1 MRLFV
6 VFCLLS
12 ISVSLPKAGIAPGN
26 LHKNIVK
33 PVPNVPFLRSIG
45 HPLDVV
51 YWKYMRYFFGFI
63 SYFAVGAQRDFF
75 LLVEKL
81 SKVSKIPK
89 IKYFFFSEKFYC
101 KNFQNYFSQ
110 KFSNFFKKIFRKS
123 VQKTLLSLKN
133 EVGLFSEFFFLT
145 KINFFQTKFIFQNFQ
160 KFLFR
165 KKCFDNF
172 FLPRPRSNFFD
183 FRTMKFY
190 IKINRNIYI
199 YIPIPDLSGN
209 RTVLGRRYRSKFL
222 FFPIKIFFI
231 PATPPYFLQQI

>member
-1 MRLFV
+1 
-6 VFCLLS
+6 
-12 ISVSLPKAGIAPGN
+12 
-26 LHKNIVK
+26 
-33 PVPNVPFLRSIG
+33 
-45 HPLDVV
+45 
-51 YWKYMRYFFGFI
+51 MRYFFGFI

-81 SKVSKIPK
+81 SKLKQK
-89 IKYFFFSEKFYC
+89 FKNKTFFFP
-101 KNFQNYFSQ
+101 Q
-110 KFSNFFKKIFRKS
+110 KFICKIFGNIFFKKSSDFFRIFFRKS
-123 VQKTLLSLKN
+123 VQKILLYLKN

-145 KINFFQTKFIFQNFQ
+145 KNNFFRTKFIFQNFQ
-160 KFLFR
+160 NFLCR

-183 FRTMKFY
+183 FFTMKFY

-222 FFPIKIFFI
+222 FFPIKIFLSQ
-231 PATPPYFLQQI
+231 PPHPFFNGRFKTGMGKIGKYKKWGAGRSKTMGGKNRIFFFLPESVFFYSIFFCSPDKP